1 MNHNKRSARYYDHN
15 RRGQAII
22 WWLQRTKSH
31 LGLLLDMEWD
41 IRIYANSYLWE
52 CEIIR
57 LRTWITYGTPPEMK
71 YCHCKELVS

>member
-1 MNHNKRSARYYDHN
+1 MNHNKRSARYYDYN

-41 IRIYANSYLWE
+41 IRICEFLSLGVRDNTCTNMDFLWYA
-52 CEIIR
+52 
-57 LRTWITYGTPPEMK
+57 T
-71 YCHCKELVS
+71 